1 MQRMAA
7 ADAASYWMSVRI
19 PNDQFLLY
27 CFATP
32 SISIDGCA
40 RRLMARARHV
50 DDLCLR
56 VHDVPATADRPY
68 WVSAE
73 PDPDQVRV
81 DTTTRTWSS
90 CLESVAGL
98 IGEPLVPSRAAW
110 RLHLFGPVTDLP
122 VGDDESVIGVVVVLQ
137 ISHALGDGRRA
148 SQIARDLFTAPY
160 DECERGG
167 LGVPGPVR
175 DVGTLALGALRF
187 PGEFVATIRRGM
199 RVAQAGGQ
207 ANPGK
212 PGYPLTALNR
222 NPGPRRLLRV
232 VVLDRERLAA
242 SGSPVTVS
250 VLVAI
255 SQALPRYLGDGCTR
269 LGVELT
275 VGRSE
280 NAQACNNFRN
290 VGIDLHLEVDDR
302 HERARLI
309 RGEIDAARAADADPA
324 RVAQRRVSDATPA
337 ILARWGIRAF
347 DLDTR
352 PETVTGVTVVS
363 SVNRGAADVDLD
375 GGEVLFTTGFPA
387 LSPVQGLTH
396 GVHGIGNRIAVSVT
410 TSPKIMPD
418 VDRYVEYLRDAF
430 AGFGDSRP

>member
-7 ADAASYWMSVRI
+7 ADAASYWMSERI

-27 CFATP
+27 CFAAP
-32 SISIDGCA
+32 SISLDECA
-40 RRLMARARHV
+40 RRLSVRARHV
-50 DDLCLR
+50 DDLRLR

-73 PDPDQVRV
+73 PTPDQVRV

-90 CLESVAGL
+90 CLDAVGDLVAD
-98 IGEPLVPSRAAW
+98 PLVPSRAAW

-122 VGDDESVIGVVVVLQ
+122 AGCGESVTGVVVVLQ
-137 ISHALGDGRRA
+137 ISHALGDGRHA

-160 DECERGG
+160 DNRRGG
-167 LGVPGPVR
+167 GFGMPGPVR

-187 PGEFVATIRRGM
+187 PGEFVSTVRHGVQ
-199 RVAQAGGQ
+199 VARI
-207 ANPGK
+207 GK
-212 PGYPLTALNR
+212 PATSGRLGYLLTRLNR
-222 NPGPRRLLRV
+222 DPGTQRLLRV
-232 VVLDRERLAA
+232 IVLDRERLTA
-242 SGSPVTVS
+242 SGSSVTVA

-255 SQALPRYLGDGCTR
+255 SWALPRYLGDVCDR

-275 VGRSE
+275 VGRS
-280 NAQACNNFRN
+280 QKSSSRNNFRN
-290 VGIDLHLEVDDR
+290 AGIDLHLEVDDPD
-302 HERARLI
+302 ERARLI
-309 RGEIDAARAADADPA
+309 RGEIEAARAADTDPE
-324 RVAQRRVSDATPA
+324 RVAQRRVTEATPA

-363 SVNRGAADVDLD
+363 SVNRGAADLDLD
-375 GGEVLFTTGFPA
+375 GGEILFTTGFPA

-396 GVHGIGNRIAVSVT
+396 GVHGIGDRIAVSVT
-410 TSPKIMPD
+410 TSPEIMPD
-418 VDRYVEYLRDAF
+418 VDRYVELLTDAL
-430 AGFGDSRP
+430 DTSRR

>member
-7 ADAASYWMSVRI
+7 ADAASYWMSERI

-27 CFATP
+27 CFAAP
-32 SISIDGCA
+32 SISLDECA
-40 RRLMARARHV
+40 RRLLARARRV

-73 PDPDQVRV
+73 PTSDQVRV
-81 DTTTRTWSS
+81 DTTSRTWSS
-90 CLESVAGL
+90 SLEAVGGLVADQ
-98 IGEPLVPSRAAW
+98 LVPSRAAW

-122 VGDDESVIGVVVVLQ
+122 TGEGESVTGVVVVLQ

-160 DECERGG
+160 DNERRLGAF
-167 LGVPGPVR
+167 GVPGPVR
-175 DVGTLALGALRF
+175 EVGTVVLGALRF
-187 PGEFVATIRRGM
+187 PSEFVRTIRRGM
-199 RVAQAGGQ
+199 QVARVGGQ
-207 ANPGK
+207 ANPGT
-212 PGYPLTALNR
+212 PGYPLTRLNR

-232 VVLDRERLAA
+232 IVVDRERLTAA
-242 SGSPVTVS
+242 GSPVTVV
-250 VLVAI
+250 VLTAI
-255 SQALPRYLGDGCTR
+255 SQALPRYLGEDCIR

-280 NAQACNNFRN
+280 RSEARNNFRN
-290 VGIDLHLEVDDR
+290 VGIDLHVEVDDSA
-302 HERARLI
+302 ERARLI

-324 RVAQRRVSDATPA
+324 RVAQRRVSEVTPA
-337 ILARWGIRAF
+337 ILTRWGIRAF

-363 SVNRGAADVDLD
+363 SVDRGAADFDLD
-375 GGEVLFTTGFPA
+375 GGEILFTTGFPA

-396 GVHGIGNRIAVSVT
+396 GVHGIGDRVAVSVT
-410 TSPKIMPD
+410 TSPEIMPD
-418 VDRYVEYLRDAF
+418 VDRYVELLRA
-430 AGFGDSRP
+430 ALA

>member
-7 ADAASYWMSVRI
+7 ADAASYWMSERI

-27 CFATP
+27 CFAAP
-32 SISIDGCA
+32 SISLDECA
-40 RRLMARARHV
+40 RRLLARARHV

-73 PDPDQVRV
+73 PTPDQVRV

-90 CLESVAGL
+90 CLDAVGDLVAD
-98 IGEPLVPSRAAW
+98 PLVPSRAAW

-122 VGDDESVIGVVVVLQ
+122 AGCGESVTGVVVVLQ

-160 DECERGG
+160 DNRRGG
-167 LGVPGPVR
+167 GFGMPGPVR

-187 PGEFVATIRRGM
+187 PGEFVSTVRHGVQ
-199 RVAQAGGQ
+199 VARI
-207 ANPGK
+207 GK
-212 PGYPLTALNR
+212 PATSGRLGYLLTRLNR
-222 NPGPRRLLRV
+222 DPGTQRLLRV
-232 VVLDRERLAA
+232 IVLDRERLTA
-242 SGSPVTVS
+242 SGSSVTVA

-255 SQALPRYLGDGCTR
+255 SWALPRYLGDVCDR

-275 VGRSE
+275 VGRS
-280 NAQACNNFRN
+280 QKSSSRNNFRN
-290 VGIDLHLEVDDR
+290 AGIDLHLEVGDPD
-302 HERARLI
+302 ERARLI
-309 RGEIDAARAADADPA
+309 RGEIEAARAADTDPE
-324 RVAQRRVSDATPA
+324 RVAQRRVTEATPA

-363 SVNRGAADVDLD
+363 SVDRGAADLDLD
-375 GGEVLFTTGFPA
+375 GGEILFTTGFPA

-396 GVHGIGNRIAVSVT
+396 GVHGIGDRIAVSVT
-410 TSPKIMPD
+410 TSPEIMPD
-418 VDRYVEYLRDAF
+418 VDRYVELLTDAL
-430 AGFGDSRP
+430 DTSRR